1 MSKNVSFM
9 PMVGNSKHVNIL
21 GHVTISAC
29 MGNHCS
35 SAVKKEEV
43 NEKLYDQVS

>member
-1 MSKNVSFM
+1 V
-9 PMVGNSKHVNIL
+9 VGNSKYVSLL

-35 SAVKKEEV
+35 SAVK
-43 NEKLYDQVS
+43 